1 MNKEESRKFYSYSM
15 GVVIST
21 IIIYFIINI
30 LYQSDIIEQTTA
42 NMLGMVIYLMP
53 LLLALFIAGITG
65 DTLELLRMKRR
76 LKPNVK
82 MVLLAV
88 FMGGLA
94 FAGSFLAIQK
104 YTSIS
109 LGSFVLNLGITL
121 KNGWYTL
128 IVGAVSLEA
137 GFRGFLQNHF
147 ERHYSVF
154 GSSMMTGITYAIWLT
169 IFSFISENPSLLCL
183 IFVALH
189 FILISIFLGFLTKLC
204 SKNLY
209 PAIAFH
215 LVWNVAAAAMNF
227 QNRIEFLIYS
237 DLFLLIL
244 CVLVMTMY
252 QMTKKHNY
260 KRKET
265 IKTSYRN

>member
-1 MNKEESRKFYSYSM
+1 MSKDESRKFYAYSM
-15 GVVIST
+15 GVVVST

-30 LYQSDIIEQTTA
+30 LYQNNVVTQIMA
-42 NMLGMVIYLMP
+42 NILGLAIYFMP

-65 DTLELLRMKRR
+65 DKLELFRMKRR
-76 LKPNVK
+76 FKANVK

-88 FMGGLA
+88 IMGVLA
-94 FAGSFLAIQK
+94 FAGGFLVVQK

-109 LGSFVLNLGITL
+109 FVNFVLNLGTTL
-121 KNGWYTL
+121 KNSWYTM
-128 IVGAVSLEA
+128 IVGAISLEA

-147 ERHYSVF
+147 EHHYSVF

-169 IFSFISENPSLLCL
+169 IFTFISENPSLLCL
-183 IFVALH
+183 IFVALQY
-189 FILISIFLGFLTKLC
+189 ILISIFLGFLTRLC

-215 LVWNVAAAAMNF
+215 FVWNVAAAAMNF

-237 DLFLLIL
+237 DLFLAIL

-252 QMTKKHNY
+252 QMTKKRKQ
-260 KRKET
+260 KR
-265 IKTSYRN
+265 R